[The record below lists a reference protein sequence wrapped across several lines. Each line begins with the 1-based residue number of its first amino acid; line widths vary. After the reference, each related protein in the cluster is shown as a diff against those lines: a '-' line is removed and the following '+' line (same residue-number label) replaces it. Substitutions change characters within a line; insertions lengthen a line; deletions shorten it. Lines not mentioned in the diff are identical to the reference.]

1 MNEQS
6 ESFRPLVRELVP
18 VYRALTEALLV
29 KTMFPED
36 LEAWGPEDQ
45 ERFRC
50 YRQDVAD
57 TLVSHPTRSTC
68 CQVSG

>member
-1 MNEQS
+1 VFNVQTDNMK
-6 ESFRPLVRELVP
+6 PLLQELVP
-18 VYRALTEALLV
+18 VYHELTEALLV

-36 LEAWGPEDQ
+36 LEIWIIEDQ

-57 TLVSHPTRSTC
+57 TMVSNSLLKI
-68 CQVSG
+68 